1 MLIRMTAIE
10 RSASVIWTGE
20 LTTGSGVLAQSDSGV
35 LDGDPMTLPRRLG
48 SPEGTT
54 SPEELLAAAHAGC
67 FAMALAGQLTQVGL
81 PPGRLDVRCRVTLG
95 DVGDGTFRF
104 TNAWIDVAA
113 EVDGLARDALKA
125 AAQAANEGCPYSALI
140 RDAGGAV
147 ELIIAP

>member
-1 MLIRMTAIE
+1 MAALE
-10 RSASVIWTGE
+10 RSASVVWTGE
-20 LTTGSGVLAQSDSGV
+20 LTTGTGVLTQTDSGV

-48 SPEGTT
+48 PPEGTT

-67 FAMALAGQLTQVGL
+67 FAMALAGQLTQAGL
-81 PPGRLDVRCRVTLG
+81 PPGRLDVRCRVTLD
-95 DVGDGTFRF
+95 DVGGGTFRF

-140 RDAGGAV
+140 RDAGGSV
-147 ELIIAP
+147 EVTIAP